1 MLVLTRK
8 PGEQIVIAG
17 NITIS
22 IVNVGPGRVK
32 IGIDAPADVTI
43 DRQEV
48 HAKKADEAAVDIGV
62 MPHTPSTTGSDTVT
76 PAPMQTLHNRI
87 KAHRDAAR
95 AQHGSKPLVDKP
107 R

>member
-8 PGEQIVIAG
+8 TGEQIVIAG

-22 IVNVGPGRVK
+22 VVSVGPGRVK
-32 IGIDAPADVTI
+32 IGIEAPPHVTI

-48 HAKKADEAAVDIGV
+48 HAKKAHEEATSVNIADLSAMIASE
-62 MPHTPSTTGSDTVT
+62 TDTLS
-76 PAPMQTLHNRI
+76 PRAPQTLHNRV
-87 KAHRDAAR
+87 KAHRDANRAR
-95 AQHGSKPLVDKP
+95 PIVDKP

>member
-22 IVNVGPGRVK
+22 IVSVGPGRVK
-32 IGIDAPADVTI
+32 IGVEAPAHVSI
-43 DRQEV
+43 DRQEI
-48 HAKKADEAAVDIGV
+48 HAKKAYEEATSVNIGEMPEAVAGESEI
-62 MPHTPSTTGSDTVT
+62 MIP
-76 PAPMQTLHNRI
+76 PAAPTLPALHNRI
-87 KAHRDAAR
+87 KSLRSAAR
-95 AQHGSKPLVDKP
+95 SRPVVDKP